1 MAQRVTLRDV
11 AQHVGVSVT
20 TVSNVMRGWPYVAEE
35 TRRKV
40 QEAVLELKYTP
51 NPIAQSLRTGQVQT
65 IGFIVPHLS
74 SPYFAA
80 MVSVA
85 EEVALEHAYSV
96 IVFNAQENLE
106 RQDQAVRRA
115 GNRLVDGLLIAPCV
129 QSVLPLSVA
138 DGLSIPIV
146 LIDRVPYDSDV
157 PWCAVDNI
165 RAAEIA
171 VTHLVELG
179 HRRIAHI
186 SGPNNA
192 RPTRDRRLGYEQML
206 VKFNLHEPIVAINE
220 DALDV
225 EAGYHSAEIL
235 LSAPDRPTA
244 IFTTNDEMAIGAMRA
259 ASALGLRVPE
269 DVSIIGIDDINI
281 SAYLNPPLTTIHQ
294 PLHEVARAGIELLL
308 SLLNDQPPAQQQIL
322 LEPSLKIRA
331 STAAPG

>member
-1 MAQRVTLRDV
+1 MVQRVTLRDV

-40 QEAVLELKYTP
+40 QEAVHELGYTP

-85 EEVALEHAYSV
+85 EEVALEHGYSV

-106 RQDQAVRRA
+106 RQDQAIRRA

-129 QSVLPLSVA
+129 QSHLPLSVA
-138 DGLSIPIV
+138 ANLSIPIV
-146 LIDRVPYDSDV
+146 LIDRVPDNSDI

-179 HRRIAHI
+179 HRRIGHI
-186 SGPNNA
+186 SGPSTA

-206 VKFNLHEPIVAINE
+206 LKFNLHAPIIAFNE
-220 DALDV
+220 TDWDV
-225 EAGYHSAEIL
+225 EAGYHSAEQL

-244 IFTTNDEMAIGAMRA
+244 IFTTNDEMAIGALRA
-259 ASALGLRVPE
+259 ANALGLRVPE

-308 SLLNDQPPAQQQIL
+308 SLLNDQPPTQQQIL

-331 STAAPG
+331 STASPS